1 MRERGDGVRALHQA
15 RVLEQRDAPVSVPR
29 SEEVA
34 ALLRSTVAGSTVP
47 PLPVSGLARGLG
59 PRPLHGPPE
68 TARPRRPLD
77 VPELGGELERGA
89 VPRAKYMCSCPPS
102 APPLRRHS
110 DVRARCQEDNRA
122 SLDLQAALPFTL
134 GG

>member
-1 MRERGDGVRALHQA
+1 MPSQLKRTQLNPPGVRERGDGVRALHQA

-47 PLPVSGLARGLG
+47 RLPVSGLARGLG
-59 PRPLHGPPE
+59 PRPLHGSPE

-89 VPRAKYMCSCPPS
+89 VPHAEVCVLVP
-102 APPLRRHS
+102 AVGAAFTPPL
-110 DVRARCQEDNRA
+110 
-122 SLDLQAALPFTL
+122 
-134 GG
+134 

>member
-1 MRERGDGVRALHQA
+1 MPRERRNLPSQLKRTQLTPPGVRERGDGVRALHQA

-89 VPRAKYMCSCPPS
+89 VPRAEVHVLVPAVGAAST
-102 APPLRRHS
+102 PPL
-110 DVRARCQEDNRA
+110 
-122 SLDLQAALPFTL
+122 
-134 GG
+134 